1 MIGGKT
7 YALLRNLV
15 APDLPQDKTLPD
27 MIAALQNH
35 FEPKPLVIAQRFHFH
50 GMEAADRNTKTL
62 HAGTDLATVHKLSKQ
77 PTRNPTSVPKQ
88 SAHQSCYRCGKS
100 NHDSSSCR
108 FIDATCRNCGKK
120 GHISLRPVCKSTR
133 LLQHRRKP
141 QRTATNYLE
150 TEPTTERASSPP
162 EELHMFA
169 FGANSSKLRPIYCDV
184 LVEGTPL
191 TMEVDT
197 GAEVS
202 VISETTCTRKSLF
215 PESKLAKTNVVLTL

>member
-1 MIGGKT
+1 MCG
-7 YALLRNLV
+7 LRNESIQKSLL
-15 APDLPQDKTLPD
+15 AIKDLTFKDAQDK
-27 MIAALQNH
+27 AL
-35 FEPKPLVIAQRFHFH
+35 

-77 PTRNPTSVPKQ
+77 RTRNPTSVPKQ
-88 SAHQSCYRCGKS
+88 SARQPCYRCGKS
-100 NHDSSSCR
+100 NHDSSNCR
-108 FIDATCRNCGKK
+108 FIDATCRNCRKK
-120 GHISLRPVCKSTR
+120 GHIRPVCKSSR
-133 LLQHRRKP
+133 LSQHRRKP

-150 TEPTTERASSPP
+150 TEPTIERASSPP

-169 FGANSSKLRPIYCDV
+169 FWANSSKSRPIYCDV

-202 VISETTCTRKSLF
+202 VISETTCTRKPLF
-215 PESKLAKTNVVLTL
+215 PESKLAKTNV

>member
-1 MIGGKT
+1 
-7 YALLRNLV
+7 
-15 APDLPQDKTLPD
+15 

-88 SAHQSCYRCGKS
+88 SARQSCYRCGKS

-150 TEPTTERASSPP
+150 TEPTTEPTTERASSPP

-169 FGANSSKLRPIYCDV
+169 LGANSSKSRPIYCDV
-184 LVEGTPL
+184 LVEGTPTHHGGRYGSRSL
-191 TMEVDT
+191 RYLRNYMYTQIT
-197 GAEVS
+197 
-202 VISETTCTRKSLF
+202 ISRVQTCEDERSL
-215 PESKLAKTNVVLTL
+215 KDVYA